1 MVDVEFP
8 GRGGPLCPPAGNLII
23 IKSILKPEDKNFI
36 NRGK

>member
-23 IKSILKPEDKNFI
+23 KSIHKPEDKNFI
-36 NRGK
+36 DRGK